1 MPDDDLKTNDKVSQH
16 SDTSQREHTEVVAA
30 QSQVGAETLQFRPV
44 SIEVI
49 GRYDYK
55 VLFKQTDHVR
65 EIIFKVDSEFPGV
78 QTPTEFYEEL
88 GGPTQE
94 TRPLVECI
102 LWLDEARIERSEFKD
117 ITLLEKKNE
126 ALKTNRIMTFEPLS
140 IVALDELSYS
150 VNLLVKDHR
159 ENFVFTV
166 CEQSS
171 VKPSTEFGLLMDND
185 LTEAKPLINAVLEF
199 HKARRSD

>member
-1 MPDDDLKTNDKVSQH
+1 MLLRHPYSLRDDAGLCG
-16 SDTSQREHTEVVAA
+16 REEI
-30 QSQVGAETLQFRPV
+30 QMKYEITLQFKPV

-55 VLFKQTDHVR
+55 VLFKQTDHLR
-65 EIIFKVDSEFPGV
+65 EMIFKVDSEFPGV

-102 LWLDEARIERSEFKD
+102 LWLDEARIARAEFKD

-126 ALKTNRIMTFEPLS
+126 KLKTNRIMAFEPLS
-140 IVALDELSYS
+140 IVALDEHSYS
-150 VNLLVKDHR
+150 VKLLVKGHR

-171 VKPSTEFGLLMDND
+171 VKPSAEFGLLMNND
-185 LTEAKPLINAVLEF
+185 LTEAQPLINAVLEF
-199 HKARRSD
+199 HNARRSA